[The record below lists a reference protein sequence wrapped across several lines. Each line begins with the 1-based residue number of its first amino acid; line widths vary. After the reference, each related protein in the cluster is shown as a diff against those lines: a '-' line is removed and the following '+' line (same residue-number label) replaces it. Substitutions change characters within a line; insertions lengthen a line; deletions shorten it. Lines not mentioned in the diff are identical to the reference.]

1 MNFILN
7 YIYQQIHIHHGPGSS
22 VGIATELR
30 AGWSW
35 IESRWERDFPSI
47 QTGPGAHPASCKMGN
62 GSLQGGKVRPG
73 CAADHSPPSSAAVME
88 E

>member
-1 MNFILN
+1 MSTFI
-7 YIYQQIHIHHGPGSS
+7 YEIHLFYSKECGADTS

-30 AGWSW
+30 AGRSG
-35 IESRWERDFPSI
+35 IESRWGRDSPLVK
-47 QTGPGAHPASCKMGN
+47 TCPVAHPASCKMGI
-62 GSLQGGKVRPG
+62 GSFPGVKCGPG